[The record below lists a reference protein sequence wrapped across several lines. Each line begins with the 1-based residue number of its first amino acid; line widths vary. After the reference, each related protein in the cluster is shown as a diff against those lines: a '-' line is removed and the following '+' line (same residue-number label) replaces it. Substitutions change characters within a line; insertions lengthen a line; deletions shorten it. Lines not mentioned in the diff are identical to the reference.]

1 MVKQDFYIKVI
12 TTLAA
17 AVTGTIFEELDEI
30 GKILNWSSMTMH
42 CLHDAND
49 NINLNDNNALEDF
62 RYMKKIR
69 QSNHYSFK
77 VN

>member
-30 GKILNWSSMTMH
+30 GKILN
-42 CLHDAND
+42 
-49 NINLNDNNALEDF
+49 
-62 RYMKKIR
+62 
-69 QSNHYSFK
+69 
-77 VN
+77 